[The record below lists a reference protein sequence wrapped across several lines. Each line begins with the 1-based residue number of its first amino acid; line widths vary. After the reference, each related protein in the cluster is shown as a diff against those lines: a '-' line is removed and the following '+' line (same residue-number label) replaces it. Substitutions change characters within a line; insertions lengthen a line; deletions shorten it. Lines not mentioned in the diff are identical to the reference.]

1 MYAKINRVV
10 MRFLFGIPLLLI
22 ASYEAT
28 LDPRKNSFTRAWF
41 EANEEEDGENT
52 EYQDPDVEED
62 DGKISKTKF
71 ADLIKDF
78 PNTSQVSA
86 EFGWH
91 TECINISN
99 FRVWSLPS
107 SMRYRVYGC
116 ALISLRLH
124 SKKPAKC
131 RAKNKSRGDTGT
143 MTLF

>member
-1 MYAKINRVV
+1 

-22 ASYEAT
+22 ALYEAT

-41 EANEEEDGENT
+41 EANEEEDGENA

-86 EFGWH
+86 VFGWH
-91 TECINISN
+91 IECINISN
-99 FRVWSLPS
+99 FRVWSPPS
-107 SMRYRVYGC
+107 SMRYRAYGC
-116 ALISLRLH
+116 ALISLRAP
-124 SKKPAKC
+124 SKKPANS
-131 RAKNKSRGDTGT
+131 RAKNKNRGYAGT
-143 MTLF
+143 VPLF